1 MPRKKGVVVKVKEN
15 KTEWTAIGLVQRA
28 ETHAL
33 GDQLTDILRYTTRR
47 DDEGNCD
54 MVAPSGR

>member
-28 ETHAL
+28 GTHAL
-33 GDQLTDILRYTTRR
+33 GVQLTDILLYTAGQ
-47 DDEGNCD
+47 DDEDKCD
-54 MVAPSGR
+54 KVPPSGR